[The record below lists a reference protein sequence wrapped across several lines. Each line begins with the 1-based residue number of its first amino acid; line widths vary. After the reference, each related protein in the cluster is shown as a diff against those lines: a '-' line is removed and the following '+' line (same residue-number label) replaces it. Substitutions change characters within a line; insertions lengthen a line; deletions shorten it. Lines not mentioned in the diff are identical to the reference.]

1 MSKNITD
8 DFKLHA
14 SDTKAIRELADVM
27 SEKDLTDLEFER
39 GETCIRLSRGLG
51 HSGQQVFAAPVAAP
65 MAAAPAAPVVEAA
78 PAITVD
84 APMVGT
90 FYHSADP
97 DAPAFIK
104 VGDTIKQGQ
113 VIGIIEAMKTM
124 NQIEADKGGVVA
136 DILIENGEPVAFG
149 QGLVALK

>member
-39 GETCIRLSRGLG
+39 GETCIRLSRG
-51 HSGQQVFAAPVAAP
+51 GQMLAAAPVAAAP
-65 MAAAPAAPVVEAA
+65 VAAAPAAPVVEAA

-136 DILIENGEPVAFG
+136 DILVENGSPVAFG
-149 QGLVALK
+149 QRLVALK